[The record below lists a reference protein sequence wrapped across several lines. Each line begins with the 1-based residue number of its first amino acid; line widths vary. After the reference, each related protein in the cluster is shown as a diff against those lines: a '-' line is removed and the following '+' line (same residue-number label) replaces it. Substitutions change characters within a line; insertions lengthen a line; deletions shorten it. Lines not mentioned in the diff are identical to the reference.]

1 MKRIWVAV
9 WVAPCPLDRPLCAN
23 PMGEQEALQLVEIT
37 WSERLVT
44 SQALHGQVI
53 LVSLEE
59 VLGAQAEL
67 LELVAG

>member
-1 MKRIWVAV
+1 
-9 WVAPCPLDRPLCAN
+9 
-23 PMGEQEALQLVEIT
+23 MGEQEALQLVEIT
-37 WSERLVT
+37 WSERLAAA
-44 SQALHGQVI
+44 QALHREVI

>member
-1 MKRIWVAV
+1 
-9 WVAPCPLDRPLCAN
+9 
-23 PMGEQEALQLVEIT
+23 MGEQEALQLVEIT